1 MWASGGTG
9 VLRVRPIGPIDPPIG
24 IREDYLAR
32 LDQELD
38 YRGIHLSDGE
48 VIAVASKVV
57 SYSQG
62 RVVPI
67 SRWSEVS
74 DLAKRIAE
82 HYGAEPWKTSAVLE
96 EADLL
101 LGGYRGY
108 LFTYKNGIPVG
119 SAGIDRSNS
128 PPGYV
133 VLHPVDPDGEA
144 RRIVEWFLDRR
155 GVAVGAIIVDSRLTL
170 FRRGVIGVALGV
182 WGLKPLRDLRG
193 KPDIYGKPL
202 RFTVVN
208 VADSLAAS
216 AALVMGESA
225 EKIPFALIDWEG
237 VEPDPGRGGEDLR
250 VDPGECYI
258 YNSLLNPPPRS
269 LLGGSDA
276 SDG

>member
-1 MWASGGTG
+1 M
-9 VLRVRPIGPIDPPIG
+9 LRVLPVGPIDPPIG
-24 IREDYLAR
+24 VGEDYLSR
-32 LDQELD
+32 LDRELKF
-38 YRGIHLSDGE
+38 RGLRVSDGD

-67 SRWSEVS
+67 SRWSRASET
-74 DLAKRIAE
+74 ARRIAE
-82 HYGAEPWKTSAVLE
+82 YYGADLWKAAAVLE
-96 EADLL
+96 EADRL

-108 LFTYKNGIPVG
+108 LLTYKSGILVG

-128 PPGYV
+128 PPSHV
-133 VLHPVDPDGEA
+133 VLHPLNPDGEA
-144 RRIVEWFLDRR
+144 KRIVEWFRDRW
-155 GVAVGAIIVDSRLTL
+155 GVTVGAIIVDSRLTL

-182 WGLKPLRDLRG
+182 WGLEPLRDLRG
-193 KPDIYGKPL
+193 KPDIYGRPL

-225 EKIPFALIDWEG
+225 ERIPFALIDWEG
-237 VEPDPGRGGEDLR
+237 VEPDPERGGDDVR
-250 VDPGECYI
+250 VDPDECYI

-269 LLGGSDA
+269 LLEGSDV
-276 SDG
+276 SGG